1 MGQPHIEFEIHT
13 YDSDQFTTESLRVVE
28 RDVRLPGSPVRWR
41 FQVAQS
47 RAGLAEQIGVLR
59 RTMVRSFG
67 LLGLGLIALAA
78 IQAFYG
84 LWPLRRVRKAIAAL
98 RSGQESRT
106 EDRFPQAP
114 EPIPAAPNQLHP
126 HNDVPAR
133 DPPPPP

>member
-1 MGQPHIEFEIHT
+1 MGQPHSDFEIHT

-47 RAGLAEQIGVLR
+47 RAGLDEQIGVLR

-84 LWPLRRVRKAIAAL
+84 LWPPRRVRKAIAAI
-98 RSGQESRT
+98 RPGPESRT
-106 EDRFPQAP
+106 EEPFPQEIEP
-114 EPIPAAPNQLHP
+114 ERKRHGTGKRGSVRVITGGS
-126 HNDVPAR
+126 R
-133 DPPPPP
+133 